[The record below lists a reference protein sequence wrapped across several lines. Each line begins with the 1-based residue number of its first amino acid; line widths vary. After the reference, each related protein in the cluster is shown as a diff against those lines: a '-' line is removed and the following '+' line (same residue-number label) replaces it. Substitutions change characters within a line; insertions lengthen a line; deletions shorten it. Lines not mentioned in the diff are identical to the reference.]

1 MSKLII
7 TNIEYKGKN
16 KIFCGVHDS
25 KGFCQVNFSDID
37 SKSGNI
43 GDIYVG
49 RVKNIVKNINA
60 AFVEYQKGLVGYFSI
75 EENKDIVF
83 LNNKNN
89 DKLCEGDLIIVQLEK
104 SAVKTKFP
112 VLTSNISISGRNL
125 VMKVGNSGIGYSRN
139 IKDDKFKADIS
150 DSLNKFL
157 DEYLADITY
166 NDDIKKIEKIE
177 NIGLVVR
184 TNAIN
189 SEPEDIVSEL
199 KHLLYEWTNIR
210 NMAVTR
216 QCFSVLKKAETS
228 YLNYIKGAYED
239 EISEI
244 ITDNINIYDEVREY
258 MIKNHMTDTCRIS
271 LYEDN
276 LLLLSKLYS
285 IEKSIEDIS
294 AEKIWLK
301 SGAYLVIEPTE
312 AMVVIDVNTGKNIKG
327 KRMEDTILCVN
338 KEAAKEIAYQ
348 LRLRNLSGI
357 IMVDFINMKKEESKK
372 ELMEYLKQCVSYD
385 KIKTAVVDMTK
396 LELVEI
402 TRKKVEPPVYEQL
415 L

>member
-1 MSKLII
+1 
-7 TNIEYKGKN
+7 
-16 KIFCGVHDS
+16 
-25 KGFCQVNFSDID
+25 
-37 SKSGNI
+37 
-43 GDIYVG
+43 
-49 RVKNIVKNINA
+49 
-60 AFVEYQKGLVGYFSI
+60 
-75 EENKDIVF
+75 
-83 LNNKNN
+83 
-89 DKLCEGDLIIVQLEK
+89 
-104 SAVKTKFP
+104 
-112 VLTSNISISGRNL
+112 
-125 VMKVGNSGIGYSRN
+125 
-139 IKDDKFKADIS
+139 
-150 DSLNKFL
+150 
-157 DEYLADITY
+157 
-166 NDDIKKIEKIE
+166 
-177 NIGLVVR
+177 
-184 TNAIN
+184 
-189 SEPEDIVSEL
+189 
-199 KHLLYEWTNIR
+199 
-210 NMAVTR
+210 
-216 QCFSVLKKAETS
+216 
-228 YLNYIKGAYED
+228 
-239 EISEI
+239 
-244 ITDNINIYDEVREY
+244 